1 MNTAYAGVNAP
12 LYLATYSE
20 QLFIQAEATFITQG
34 AGAADPIYRA
44 AIKADMDMLGVAAGD
59 ETTYLA
65 TKPLLTATTAEQS
78 IITEKYVADFLSVE
92 PYNDWRRTGYPTL
105 SVVPSAYVPYIPR
118 RWPYPTNEIL
128 ANPQPQDSVTLASPV
143 WWDTEK

>member
-1 MNTAYAGVNAP
+1 MNTAYAGVDAP

-34 AGAADPIYRA
+34 AAAADPIYRA
-44 AIKADMDMLGVAAGD
+44 AIKADMDMLGVASAD

-65 TKPLLTATTAEQS
+65 TKPPLTATTAEQS
-78 IITEKYVADFLSVE
+78 IITEKYVADFLGLE
-92 PYNDWRRTGYPTL
+92 PYNDWRRTGYPVIPL
-105 SVVPSAYVPYIPR
+105 AQNAYVPYIPR
-118 RWPYPTNEIL
+118 RWPYPTNELL
-128 ANPQPQDSVTLASPV
+128 ANPQPQDSAKLSSPV